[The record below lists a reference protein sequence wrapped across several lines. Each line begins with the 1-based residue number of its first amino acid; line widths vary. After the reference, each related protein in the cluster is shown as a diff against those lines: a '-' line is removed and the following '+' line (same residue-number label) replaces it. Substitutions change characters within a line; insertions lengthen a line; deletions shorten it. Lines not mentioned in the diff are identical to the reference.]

1 MPNEA
6 RDLWLLV
13 ARYHGD
19 VHRAGELRPTTIAN
33 MLQRLDAY
41 RKPARFNEFLQA
53 CSCDFHGR
61 PGFAGRPYP
70 QPERLLQA
78 FEAAKRVDAGAI
90 AADLNRTVS
99 DPPGCRRRST
109 QGKRNANRRN
119 PNQLA
124 SALPEGL

>member
-6 RDLWLLV
+6 RDLALLV

-78 FEAAKRVDAGAI
+78 FEAANGSMPAQLLRI
-90 AADLNRTVS
+90 SIERS
-99 DPPGCRRRST
+99 PIPPGCRRRST
-109 QGKRNANRRN
+109 QR
-119 PNQLA
+119 
-124 SALPEGL
+124 